1 MSTNFISQVQ
11 ALNKIGQVSTGAYSN
26 LYATK
31 QFLINNGGFN
41 TSLLT
46 GYPNNYDF
54 VVDDDIAAKP
64 VATRKITITPIVH
77 YTNANGPFSTN
88 VNKYYMACSVVLSPN
103 VPGETFN
110 DSRQA
115 RLAWESSYQ
124 SIGFKPYADAG
135 SPESSIGTDSTLTP
149 VTTTGLNQSY
159 INYTYG
165 EVRSAIFYFGMSNSP
180 FTASST
186 ANDFKI
192 NGSSVMSISELGR
205 FPIEFG
211 ISGWWGTS
219 TDILSQ
225 LSGINDSTS
234 SDWSGSID
242 IYITFNH

>member
-11 ALNKIGQVSTGAYSN
+11 ALNKRGQSSNNAYSN

-31 QFLINNGGFN
+31 QFLINNGNFN

-46 GYPNNYDF
+46 DYPHNYDF

-64 VATRKITITPIVH
+64 VVARKITITPIVH
-77 YTNANGPFSTN
+77 YSNNNGPFSTN
-88 VNKYYMACSVVLSPN
+88 VNYCYMACSVVLSPN
-103 VPGETFN
+103 APGETFN

-124 SIGFKPYADAG
+124 SLGFKPYADAG
-135 SPESSIGTDSTLTP
+135 SPESQIGSDSTLTP
-149 VTTTGLNQSY
+149 VTITGSNQSY

-165 EVRSAIFYFGMSNSP
+165 EVRSAIFYFGMSTSP
-180 FTASST
+180 FTASS
-186 ANDFKI
+186 ADSDFKI
-192 NGSSVMSISELGR
+192 NGSSVTWISELGK

-211 ISGWWGTS
+211 ITGWWGTS
-219 TDILSQ
+219 IDILSQ
-225 LSGINDSTS
+225 LSGINNDTS

-242 IYITFNH
+242 IYINFNH